1 VVLLGGFRVGKG
13 VFQLIRVRGI
23 VLGLVVAA
31 LGSASAW
38 AQIAI
43 YGQATGA
50 TLQFPNSA
58 HMYGGTFGFYD
69 VKPVGPITIGAD
81 FRGALLGR
89 GSSVGPYNS
98 TALDMGQLGV
108 RVAVAPGTLHFA
120 RSLMPYAEALIGLG
134 YWRGGVGVTRQDAKH
149 SMEQIIVGA
158 DYAIKPHVHWRVV
171 EFSYGRAGAAPGHIN
186 PMTLSTG
193 IVLQL
198 P

>member
-1 VVLLGGFRVGKG
+1 
-13 VFQLIRVRGI
+13 LIRVRGI
-23 VLGLVVAA
+23 LLGLAVAI

-50 TLQFPNSA
+50 TLQFPNA
-58 HMYGGTFGFYD
+58 QHVYGGSFGVFD
-69 VKPVGPITIGAD
+69 VKAVGPISIGAD
-81 FRGALLGR
+81 FRGALLGK

-108 RVAVAPGTLHFA
+108 RVAVSPGVIPHLPA
-120 RSLMPYAEALIGLG
+120 LMPYAEVLAGVG
-134 YWRGGVGVTRQDAKH
+134 YWRGGVGVTRQDKMH
-149 SMEQIIVGA
+149 SLAQIIGGL
-158 DYAIKPHVHWRVV
+158 DYAIKPLIHWRVV
-171 EFSYGRAGAAPGHIN
+171 EFSYARAGAQPGHIN
-186 PMTLSTG
+186 PMTLSSG